1 MFLEQQISILDWFL
15 KDHVPLMT
23 GVMLLK
29 IQIYIAEINYI
40 LNILK

>member
-1 MFLEQQISILDWFL
+1 MFLEQQISL
-15 KDHVPLMT
+15 KDHVPLKT